1 MNIRNDFINS
11 GKKIIHKKGNYTKLN
26 LKRNLKTLDDPAFHL
41 NRTLKQYINYKLN
54 KNSGEKNIR
63 ETKNSNNLSKFKEN
77 NKSFNRCQTV
87 SNIVKSKKVFPIK
100 KIKKSKIINY
110 FSKSKSKSKS
120 NSRKKVIKSISN
132 TKINHHK
139 IHINQKNKNVI
150 DGNKIRKNI
159 IFLKKF
165 SNNSTTQKYLRYSC
179 STAFSINDNN
189 QLYEKNNSIIP
200 INNNNNVVIS
210 NHSTLE
216 INKLKTP
223 MGQTTSKKNKFTSQ
237 YFSQNEKERYSCSDF
252 THIKGKDKKCQNICL
267 VKKSNNINTRNNYI
281 DQDGNNVL
289 YSDLSLNRKTTNS
302 SNTFQNNNI
311 IIEKQNNIN
320 YTVDLN
326 GYNDLYKNNN
336 NIRYSYTISNEKNT
350 LEKSNNTLN
359 DFGNINQRN
368 DNSNSNNKYDDKRN
382 TDYIKKDNN
391 LEYIKRIELLENE
404 NKVLKGEINESK
416 NKLILLESKINKILF
431 EKSSIEKE
439 ECPRPTPYVKK
450 YSMQNLQNN
459 PDDSNNINI
468 IKNENQREPKK
479 KEKENK
485 QDNMMKNKSFLNKIQ
500 KQIPQLTRNNQQKPK
515 LTKLKK
521 NKSSNFLKNVTKINV
536 NKNHH
541 NNIINN
547 RNEKSKK
554 SKKINNMH
562 RYVEEHIKMFKS
574 TYSNFFF
581 EGNIKK

>member
-11 GKKIIHKKGNYTKLN
+11 GEKIIHKKGNYTKLN
-26 LKRNLKTLDDPAFHL
+26 LKKNLKTLDDPAFHL

-54 KNSGEKNIR
+54 KNSCEKNIR
-63 ETKNSNNLSKFKEN
+63 ETKHSYNISKFKDN
-77 NKSFNRCQTV
+77 SKSFSRCQTV
-87 SNIVKSKKVFPIK
+87 SNIIKGKKIFPHK

-110 FSKSKSKSKS
+110 FSKSKSKS

-139 IHINQKNKNVI
+139 IHINQKNKNLI
-150 DGNKIRKNI
+150 DNKKIKKTI
-159 IFLKKF
+159 IFLKK
-165 SNNSTTQKYLRYSC
+165 NSTNSTQKYFRYSG
-179 STAFSINDNN
+179 STALSINDTN
-189 QLYEKNNSIIP
+189 QFFDKNNSIAP
-200 INNNNNVVIS
+200 SNNHNNAVIS

-216 INKLKTP
+216 INKLKSP

-252 THIKGKDKKCQNICL
+252 THIKDKDIKSQNICL

-281 DQDGNNVL
+281 DQDGNNIL

-302 SNTFQNNNI
+302 SNTFQNNNM

-326 GYNDLYKNNN
+326 GYNDFYKNNN

-350 LEKSNNTLN
+350 PEKSYKTFN
-359 DFGNINQRN
+359 DFVNINQRN
-368 DNSNSNNKYDDKRN
+368 EILNSNNKNIDNRN
-382 TDYIKKDNN
+382 TDYIQKDNN
-391 LEYIKRIELLENE
+391 LEYIKRIEILENE

-416 NKLILLESKINKILF
+416 NKLILLENKINKILF

-439 ECPRPTPYVKK
+439 ECPLPTPYVKK

-459 PDDSNNINI
+459 ITDSNNINI
-468 IKNENQREPKK
+468 NINNNENQTEPKK
-479 KEKENK
+479 NEKEKTQE
-485 QDNMMKNKSFLNKIQ
+485 DMTKNKSFLNKIQ
-500 KQIPQLTRNNQQKPK
+500 KQIVQPSINNHQKPI

-521 NKSSNFLKNVTKINV
+521 NKSSNFLKNITKINV

-541 NNIINN
+541 NKIINN
-547 RNEKSKK
+547 RNEKKK
-554 SKKINNMH
+554 NLKKINNMN
-562 RYVEEHIKMFKS
+562 RFVEEHIKMFKS
-574 TYSNFFF
+574 TYPNFFF
-581 EGNIKK
+581 DENIKK